1 MIDSPAVVHQQE
13 LKLLNIVDAEPAR
26 QTRCCRTST
35 LTRKGGSLLVEA
47 IGQQAPRLLVVAIA
61 GVNKQQV
68 ALEASAGAV
77 VQAVGS
83 APGRLQNMLM
93 SRLIRNDKH
102 VKSLAQRQD
111 SGKARYLV

>member
-1 MIDSPAVVHQQE
+1 
-13 LKLLNIVDAEPAR
+13 
-26 QTRCCRTST
+26 
-35 LTRKGGSLLVEA
+35 
-47 IGQQAPRLLVVAIA
+47 
-61 GVNKQQV
+61 
-68 ALEASAGAV
+68 
-77 VQAVGS
+77 VGS